1 MHDSAGLAND
11 IVESLFELSP
21 YVLNSELQALF
32 ICVIKYHKPHLV
44 SESAIVTYRQYTRA
58 KYVIHIIVR
67 FRIMDPS
74 SRRPWIVQKYGGT
87 SIGKLLETITGI
99 IVPNYLSTCRVAI
112 VCSARSG
119 TTKSLGTTSLLLEA
133 IRCATSSETS
143 TIELDKVIDTIRDE
157 HIIAA
162 RNAIPQAS
170 SQDGPRILETLL
182 EDIEGDCKML
192 RSFLKATWTVG
203 EVTDRTKD
211 RVLSVGEKLSCR
223 VVSASL
229 SAKVCQHPKSIV

>member
-1 MHDSAGLAND
+1 MSSTVSCRLCSYALSGTRNRIDSA
-11 IVESLFELSP
+11 
-21 YVLNSELQALF
+21 
-32 ICVIKYHKPHLV
+32 
-44 SESAIVTYRQYTRA
+44 SAIVTYREYTRV
-58 KYVIHIIVR
+58 KYVTHFIVS

-87 SIGKLLETITGI
+87 SIGKLLDTITGI
-99 IVPNYLSTCRVAI
+99 IVPKYLSTCRVAI

-143 TIELDKVIDTIRDE
+143 TIELDKVIDTIKDE

-162 RNAIPQAS
+162 RNAIPKVS
-170 SQDGPRILETLL
+170 SQEGPRILETLL

-223 VVSASL
+223 VVAASL
-229 SAKVCQHPKSIV
+229 SANVCYHSKSIA